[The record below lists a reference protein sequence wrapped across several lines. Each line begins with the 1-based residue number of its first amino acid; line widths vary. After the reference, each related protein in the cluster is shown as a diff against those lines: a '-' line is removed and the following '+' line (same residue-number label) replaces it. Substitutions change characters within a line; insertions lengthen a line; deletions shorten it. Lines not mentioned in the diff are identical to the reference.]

1 MPAGKARVE
10 RREILIDGVGRRRE
24 KETRINAEIERKMCS
39 RRSCMKDA
47 GGGGERKKPARMYS
61 LAALTRRYA
70 ENKREK
76 REII

>member
-1 MPAGKARVE
+1 MPAGEARVE

-39 RRSCMKDA
+39 RRSCIKDA

-61 LAALTRRYA
+61 LAALTRRTRRT
-70 ENKREK
+70 RERRGK
-76 REII
+76 